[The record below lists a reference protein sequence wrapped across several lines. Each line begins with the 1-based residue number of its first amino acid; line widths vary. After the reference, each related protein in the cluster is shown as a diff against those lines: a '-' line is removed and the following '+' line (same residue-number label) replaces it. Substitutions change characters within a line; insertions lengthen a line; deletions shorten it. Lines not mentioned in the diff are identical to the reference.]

1 MWLLDTN
8 ALIQCHKISGK
19 KPFKKKVTYTT
30 IFSLI
35 EYPLAATHRELSIF
49 YPNALIFKNGLSYAL
64 KLREKGTAIPTIDIL
79 NGTIA
84 VDKNIC
90 LVTDDAHFE
99 VFKTIEPHFKF
110 ISTQTFIEEIKTIV

>member
-8 ALIQCHKISGK
+8 ALIHCHKISGK

-35 EYPLAATHRELSIF
+35 EYPLAATYKELSIF

-64 KLREKGTAIPTIDIL
+64 KLREKGTVIPTIDIL
-79 NGTIA
+79 NGAIA
-84 VDKNIC
+84 VDKNMC

-99 VFKTIEPHFKF
+99 FFKTIEPNFKY
-110 ISTQTFIEEIKTIV
+110 ISTQNFLEDSKTTI